1 MLYQELLKEILLTAE
16 SMSKKNGRGRWAI
29 AKIYVR
35 IGIGQ
40 SVISNVNQ
48 GGGISDIREFLKT
61 NYGEKWKEI
70 YSNLKRLGKII
81 PEKKWKS

>member
-1 MLYQELLKEILLTAE
+1 M
-16 SMSKKNGRGRWAI
+16 
-29 AKIYVR
+29 R

-81 PEKKWKS
+81 PEKNGRAKRKRYYDVRPGYWNR